1 MSLKLRLSALAAAAA
16 LAVGLVTAAPVAAV
30 TISNSPTGG
39 SIGSFGIP
47 DTMTYGQVFT
57 APVTGTLDSFTL
69 FLNGDVGNVVG
80 AVGSWNGSASHG
92 YNFGSPL
99 THYASAPV
107 SSEFSPLTFVTGG
120 TSVVA
125 GNLYVAFL
133 TVFGL
138 GNAPA
143 ITTMPSGTDAPG
155 LNYFVWNNTSD
166 PFGNSSWN
174 YFSNLGNALFE
185 ANFTAASNPAPIPL
199 PAAGWMLI
207 AGLGGLAA
215 LRRRRKSA

>member
-1 MSLKLRLSALAAAAA
+1 MSLKLRLSALAAAAV

-30 TISNSPTGG
+30 TISNNPAG
-39 SIGSFGIP
+39 SSAGPFGTP

-57 APVTGTLDSFTL
+57 APVTGTLDSFSL

-80 AVGSWNGSASHG
+80 AVGSWNGTAMHG
-92 YNFGSPL
+92 YDFGSPV
-99 THYASAPV
+99 THYTSAPV

-143 ITTMPSGTDAPG
+143 TTTMPLGTDAPG
-155 LNYFVWNNTSD
+155 LNYFVWNNKTD

-174 YFSNLGNALFE
+174 YFENYGN
-185 ANFTAASNPAPIPL
+185 
-199 PAAGWMLI
+199 
-207 AGLGGLAA
+207 
-215 LRRRRKSA
+215 